1 MRMKWKRSVLS
12 KIEGIYCVEVLHTN
26 TGIKIAAASELRH
39 GICKIIDFKSREEE
53 IVWNGPGGCM
63 NVAQWKE
70 DGSLIG
76 VQNFYKGA
84 QALDAQVAVAYREG
98 RGWVTKVLAKLPYL
112 HHCGVVYVE
121 GRAYV
126 IACTLCTKR
135 EFQGDWS
142 HPGRIQVLE
151 VPDPA
156 EHPEP
161 VQGPEPAD
169 SFGAHGDI
177 RIIRDG
183 ITKNHGFWQGM
194 LDNRQVTLV
203 SGNALYCVTAPKTK
217 GDDWRT
223 EILIE
228 REISD
233 IAVADIDGDGEDE
246 ILAFEGLHGN
256 QATINKRV
264 NGQWKVIYS
273 CPMEFA
279 HGIWGGTL
287 LGKPVFVI
295 GSMKGEGERSVLS
308 FTRDQGNG
316 AFLRTVLET
325 GIGPSNIR
333 GLSHEG
339 KDYILAAAREAG
351 ELVLFE
357 LY

>member
-1 MRMKWKRSVLS
+1 MAYL
-12 KIEGIYCVEVLHTN
+12 
-26 TGIKIAAASELRH
+26 AAA
-39 GICKIIDFKSREEE
+39 
-53 IVWNGPGGCM
+53 GPLLGFR
-63 NVAQWKE
+63 
-70 DGSLIG
+70 L
-76 VQNFYKGA
+76 
-84 QALDAQVAVAYREG
+84 AYREG

-223 EILIE
+223 EVLIE

-287 LGKPVFVI
+287 LGKPVFCYWIHERGRRTV
-295 GSMKGEGERSVLS
+295 RSVLY
-308 FTRDQGNG
+308 QGSG
-316 AFLRTVLET
+316 KRCFFADRAET